1 MHKKIG
7 ILGGLSPES
16 TVTYYEYITRT
27 YTERHGD
34 YGYPEI
40 IIYSVNFQ
48 KYVDWQRAGA
58 WEESLADMIGAAR
71 ALERAGADFGL
82 IATNTMH
89 LVYDRM
95 QEAVGIPFLHIV
107 DAVAAAVR
115 ERGQSTVGLLGTTFT
130 MNGPIYPERL
140 GRGGIDVL
148 VPPEDEQEALNEV
161 IYGELVRGVVRD
173 ESRRLYLSAIE
184 RLTAR
189 GAQGVVLGCTEIPL
203 LVKAEHC
210 DVPLYD
216 STIIHAEQALR
227 YALGQ

>member
-1 MHKKIG
+1 M
-7 ILGGLSPES
+7 LG
-16 TVTYYEYITRT
+16 
-27 YTERHGD
+27 
-34 YGYPEI
+34 
-40 IIYSVNFQ
+40 
-48 KYVDWQRAGA
+48 
-58 WEESLADMIGAAR
+58 
-71 ALERAGADFGL
+71 
-82 IATNTMH
+82 
-89 LVYDRM
+89 
-95 QEAVGIPFLHIV
+95 
-107 DAVAAAVR
+107 
-115 ERGQSTVGLLGTTFT
+115 
-130 MNGPIYPERL
+130 
-140 GRGGIDVL
+140 
-148 VPPEDEQEALNEV
+148 PPEDEQEALNEV